1 VREAHARGIRVL
13 LDFVCNHVSHQHPIF
28 LSAAADTASPR
39 RDWFYFD
46 DSEVGYR
53 TFFGTATMPKVN
65 LGHPDARRWMIETA
79 LSWLRDYD
87 IDGYRLD
94 HANGP
99 GPDFWTDFWTACKA
113 EKPDCF
119 CFGEIVDAPDVQRTY
134 VGRLD
139 GVLDFHAGD
148 ALRRTFARKTWSEE
162 QLARFLDRHLTFFP
176 ADFLLPTFV
185 DNHDMDRFLTLAGDD
200 KDALRRAAAAQMR
213 LPGPP
218 IIYYGTE
225 VGLTQAASTT
235 GGLGLHVN
243 RVPMVWG
250 DEQDH
255 ELLASF
261 RSLIAERR
269 AAEEG

>member
-1 VREAHARGIRVL
+1 
-13 LDFVCNHVSHQHPIF
+13 
-28 LSAAADTASPR
+28 
-39 RDWFYFD
+39 
-46 DSEVGYR
+46 
-53 TFFGTATMPKVN
+53 MPKVN

-79 LSWLRDYD
+79 LTWLREYD

-148 ALRRTFARKTWSEE
+148 ALRRTFARKTWSED
-162 QLARFLDRHLTFFP
+162 QLARFLDRHLAFFP

-185 DNHDMDRFLTLAGDD
+185 DNHDMDRFLTLAGGD

-225 VGLTQAASTT
+225 VGLTQTAGTT

-243 RVPMVWG
+243 RVPMIWG
-250 DEQDH
+250 EEQDH
-255 ELLASF
+255 ELLAYY

-269 AAEEG
+269 AGQEG